1 MMARE
6 EIPVLNIAQ
15 LNWTAALPV
24 WVMASWAL
32 TSGSEENQ
40 PPMLIAVAG

>member
-1 MMARE
+1 MIARE

-15 LNWTAALPV
+15 LNWTAVLPV
-24 WVMASWAL
+24 SVMASLAS
-32 TSGSEENQ
+32 TSGSVENQ

>member
-15 LNWTAALPV
+15 LNWTAAFPV

-32 TSGSEENQ
+32 TSGSDENQ